1 MSIENEK
8 TMRIILIPPLQIIIS
23 VNIILTEIAD
33 KAYYYSSKMSA
44 SNDSLAETYKVTAM
58 RNIDTIRSVFDAHNG
73 MMRTGDLS
81 RERIYYADIQWLI
94 REGYIEKV
102 RTGYY
107 QWVKNA
113 DPSELN
119 TIVRL
124 FPDGIL
130 CMDTALRHYGYSDRT
145 PAEWHLAVS
154 KDSNKT
160 RFHIDYPFVKPYF
173 VEPDLLELGLT
184 SCEIDGVSARIVDK
198 ERAICDCLRY
208 RNKMDREIF
217 NKAIQSYISDP
228 EKNIPNLMAYAKPLR
243 VAKPVRDLI
252 GVWL

>member
-1 MSIENEK
+1 
-8 TMRIILIPPLQIIIS
+8 MRDI
-23 VNIILTEIAD
+23 D
-33 KAYYYSSKMSA
+33 K
-44 SNDSLAETYKVTAM
+44 
-58 RNIDTIRSVFDAHNG
+58 IRSIFHDYHG

-107 QWVKNA
+107 QWIKNT
-113 DPSELN
+113 DPSELS
-119 TIVRL
+119 TVVRL

-145 PAEWHLAVS
+145 PAAWHMAVS

-173 VEPDLLELGLT
+173 VEPGLLELGLT
-184 SCEIDGVSARIVDK
+184 DGEIDGISVRIVDK

-217 NKAIQSYISDP
+217 NKAVQSYIADP

>member
-1 MSIENEK
+1 
-8 TMRIILIPPLQIIIS
+8 MRDI
-23 VNIILTEIAD
+23 D
-33 KAYYYSSKMSA
+33 K
-44 SNDSLAETYKVTAM
+44 
-58 RNIDTIRSVFDAHNG
+58 IRSIFQDYHG

-94 REGYIEKV
+94 QEGYIEKV

-107 QWVKNA
+107 QWIKNT
-113 DPSELN
+113 DPSELG
-119 TIVRL
+119 TVVRL

-145 PAEWHLAVS
+145 PAAWHMAVS

-173 VEPDLLELGLT
+173 VEPGLLELGLT
-184 SCEIDGVSARIVDK
+184 EGEIDGVPVRIVDK

-217 NKAIQSYISDP
+217 NKAVQSYIADP
-228 EKNIPNLMAYAKPLR
+228 EKYIPNLMAYAKPLR
-243 VAKPVRDLI
+243 VLKPVQDIL

>member
-1 MSIENEK
+1 
-8 TMRIILIPPLQIIIS
+8 
-23 VNIILTEIAD
+23 
-33 KAYYYSSKMSA
+33 
-44 SNDSLAETYKVTAM
+44 
-58 RNIDTIRSVFDAHNG
+58 

-81 RERIYYADIQWLI
+81 REKIYYADIQWLI

-107 QWVKNA
+107 QWIKNT
-113 DPSELN
+113 DPSELS
-119 TIVRL
+119 TVVRL

-145 PAEWHLAVS
+145 PAAWHMAVS

-173 VEPDLLELGLT
+173 VEPGLLELGLT
-184 SCEIDGVSARIVDK
+184 DGEIDGISVRIVDK

-217 NKAIQSYISDP
+217 NKAVQSYIADP

-243 VAKPVRDLI
+243 VLKPVQDIL